1 MSARSMHEQFPDQ
14 TDRTDDIMDD
24 EISLLDLA
32 IVLARHKKSILAAPL
47 IAGVIAFVMT
57 FVIPVTFTA
66 ETKILP
72 PQQQQSS
79 AATLLASQLGALG
92 GMAGTSL
99 GIKNPSDIYVGM
111 LKSRTVS
118 DNLIQQFQLQK
129 VYHKNT
135 ITDTRKKLAKVSSIA
150 AGKDGMITVSVE
162 DSDPKR
168 AAALSNAYIAELQR
182 LTEIFAVTE
191 ASQRRL
197 FYEKQLFQV
206 RQQLS
211 DSEIAL
217 KKTQE
222 KTGLIQLDA
231 QAAALVQSVAALRS
245 QMAMKEVQLN
255 AMRTFATSGNPDYVR
270 VQQEIA
276 GLRAQLSRVE
286 TGSVT
291 PSKAPEAGLE
301 YIRKLRDLKYYETLY
316 ELLAK
321 QFEMAKL
328 DEAKESSLIQV
339 LDKAIVPE
347 KKSKPKRGLIAVL
360 VVFAAGFGAVL
371 RAFIV
376 EGFSRAKEDDG
387 NAARFAMLKQQL
399 KWK

>member
-1 MSARSMHEQFPDQ
+1 MSARSMHEQLPDQ

-32 IVLARHKKSILAAPL
+32 IVLARHKKSIILIPL
-47 IAGVIAFVMT
+47 ISGIFAFGLT
-57 FVIPVTFTA
+57 FAIPATFTA

-72 PQQQQSS
+72 PQQQSS
-79 AATLLASQLGALG
+79 TVALLANQLGALG

-99 GIKNPSDIYVGM
+99 GLKNPNDLYVGM

-118 DNLIQQFQLQK
+118 DNLIRQFQLQR
-129 VYHKNT
+129 VYSKKT
-135 ITDTRKKLAKVSSIA
+135 LFDTRKKLAKASSVVS
-150 AGKDGMITVSVE
+150 GKDGIITVSVE
-162 DSDPKR
+162 DHDPQR
-168 AAALSNAYIAELQR
+168 AAFLANAYITELQK
-182 LTEIFAVTE
+182 LTEVLAVTE

-197 FYEKQLFQV
+197 FYEKQLYQV

-211 DSEIAL
+211 DAEIAM
-217 KKTQE
+217 KQTQE

-276 GLRAQLSRVE
+276 GLRSQLSRVE

-376 EGFSRAKEDDG
+376 EGLSRAKEDDG
-387 NAARFAMLKQQL
+387 NAARFAMLRQQL